1 MILIY
6 ITCGSLDEAKRIGK
20 HLVKNRLAGCINIFP
35 QMQSSYFWPPEKKK
49 LIDDQEAVLIVKTT
63 ARNFSEIEKEV
74 TLLHSYKIPC
84 IFSIKVDHV
93 NKAYL
98 GWLTGEID

>member
-6 ITCGSLDEAKRIGK
+6 ITCRSVDEAKRIGK
-20 HLVKNRLAGCINIFP
+20 HLVRRRLAGCINIFP
-35 QMQSSYFWPPEKKK
+35 NMQSSYFWPRDAKK
-49 LIDDQEAVLIVKTT
+49 LIDDQETVLIVKTI
-63 ARNFSEIEKEV
+63 AKNFSKIEKEA
-74 TLLHSYKIPC
+74 TELHSYKIPC
-84 IFSIKVDHV
+84 IFSIKADRV